1 MKVIKRISHYP
12 KYFAYLPRPLLINN
26 FVLFLLIDHITK
38 SVSEDKP
45 KHTSLLYFQDQDWV
59 LSFLCSFQA
68 TWPIKSVGPQYFTS
82 LVSER
87 TNLIILLILFQFWSL
102 TWRERALRWRTC
114 SCNLGNPETALKS
127 LETGIE
133 HSQIRTLAESGIV
146 LCPLGKIL
154 SSHSASLFPGVNRK
168 DTGRRN
174 WQNT

>member
-87 TNLIILLILFQFWSL
+87 TNLIILLILFQF
-102 TWRERALRWRTC
+102 
-114 SCNLGNPETALKS
+114 
-127 LETGIE
+127 
-133 HSQIRTLAESGIV
+133 
-146 LCPLGKIL
+146 
-154 SSHSASLFPGVNRK
+154 
-168 DTGRRN
+168 
-174 WQNT
+174 